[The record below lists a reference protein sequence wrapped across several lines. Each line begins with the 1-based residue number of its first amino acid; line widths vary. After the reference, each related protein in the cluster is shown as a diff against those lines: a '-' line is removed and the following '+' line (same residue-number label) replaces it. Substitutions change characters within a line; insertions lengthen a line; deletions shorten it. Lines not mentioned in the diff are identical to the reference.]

1 MKNLISIILR
11 YAVSAVGVLIFLI
24 FSNLIAVLIIGT
36 TTIPQLTPLKYNV
49 RQISQALTQDTTGW
63 HMSKEFL
70 EILRESYAWAMLID
84 ENGEIVWSDRLPE
97 SLSHHYTPAQIASFT
112 RWYLDDYPVYVYQKD
127 DGILVLGNEIG
138 SRWKYLMEM
147 DRDTLGYLIQMFPV
161 WAVIN
166 LILAACL
173 ILLSSIRFFCSL
185 RRVAAGLSDL
195 AHQQPVN
202 IPEKGIFGSLYHD
215 LNRTSAHLMRQQ
227 EILIRRDRMRT
238 EWIAGVSHDVR
249 TPLTLILGHAA
260 QIESDTSANAQTQ
273 EKAQVIRVQCEH
285 LRQLIEDLNLASK
298 LTYGA
303 QPIRETEFDAAVFMR
318 HIAAN
323 FLNEYPDIDFVLEI
337 DCTCEGVQVK
347 GDCALL
353 ERAIRNILVN
363 SVKHTTDSTI
373 TVQLVRHT
381 TFLEFTISDT
391 GDGYPASILENLHHP
406 LAPEL
411 PTHGL
416 GLSIVRQIVA
426 LHGGTTEF
434 FNIDSGACTI
444 ITIPLPKA

>member
-49 RQISQALTQDTTGW
+49 RQISQALTQNTEGW
-63 HMSKEFL
+63 YMPE
-70 EILRESYAWAMLID
+70 EILHVLHENYEWAMLID
-84 ENGEIVWSDRLPE
+84 ENGEVVWSDRLPQ
-97 SLSHHYTPAQIASFT
+97 SLFHHYTPAQIASFT
-112 RWYLDDYPVYVYQKD
+112 RWYLDDYPVYVYQKE
-127 DGILVLGNEIG
+127 DGIFVLGNKIG

-147 DRDTLGYLIQMFPV
+147 DRDTLTYLIQMFPV

-173 ILLSSIRFFCSL
+173 ILLSSIRFFRSL
-185 RRVAAGLSDL
+185 RRIAAGLSDL
-195 AHQQPVN
+195 AHQQPVD

-215 LNRTSAHLMRQQ
+215 LNCTSAHLMRQQ
-227 EILIRRDRMRT
+227 EILIHRDRMRT

-260 QIESDTSANAQTQ
+260 QIESDTSVNAQTQ

-285 LRQLIEDLNLASK
+285 LRQLIGDLNLASK

-303 QPIRETEFDAAVFMR
+303 QPIQKIEFDVAAFIR

-323 FLNEYPDIDFVLEI
+323 FLNEYPDIDFLLEI
-337 DCTCEGVQVK
+337 DRACEGKLVK
-347 GDCALL
+347 GDRTLL

-363 SVKHTTDSTI
+363 SVKHATDSTI
-373 TVQLVRHT
+373 TVKLIQHT
-381 TFLEFTISDT
+381 TFLEFVISDT
-391 GDGYPASILENLHHP
+391 GNGYPTSVLENLHHP
-406 LAPEL
+406 LASEL

-434 FNIDSGACTI
+434 SNTDSGACTI
-444 ITIPLPKA
+444 ITIPLQEI